1 MKLLRAT
8 FLLPFLFTACAGQ
21 APQRII
27 VPRDP
32 VGARFQEWVD
42 PLETWRIVESQ
53 NGIGGTSLPRW
64 VHYFYTG
71 RIDMIESM
79 ERFDERYVFIGR
91 NQGSNFDALRQWAEN
106 FSPEQD
112 LARLIVHRVERRLV
126 TGASLYPDD
135 EYGDFF
141 MRVIRKVSNGDF
153 PDAAKEEMFWVRREM
168 VSIAYDEVYEGDPET
183 EIISERFEYL
193 VLVSIG
199 METLQSQLRQM
210 IEQARAVVSPTRD
223 QAAAIGN
230 IQQTFFEGF

>member
-8 FLLPFLFTACAGQ
+8 FILPFVLAACVGQ
-21 APQRII
+21 TPQRII

-32 VGARFQEWVD
+32 VGDRFQEWTD

-53 NGIGGTSLPRW
+53 NGTGNTNLPRW

-71 RIDMIESM
+71 RIDMIEDM

-91 NQGSNFDALRQWAEN
+91 NQGNNFNALRQWAKN

-112 LARLIVHRVERRLV
+112 LARLIVHRVERRFV
-126 TGASLYPDD
+126 AETALYPDD

-141 MRVIRKVSNGDF
+141 IRVIRSVSNGEF
-153 PDAAKEEMFWVRREM
+153 PGAVREEMFWVRREM
-168 VSIAYDEVYEGDPET
+168 VSAGDDETYDEPR
-183 EIISERFEYL
+183 ILERFEYL
-193 VLVSIG
+193 VLISIDA
-199 METLQSQLRQM
+199 ETLQSQLRRIM
-210 IEQARAVVSPTRD
+210 EQARASVSPTRG
-223 QAAAIGN
+223 QAAAISN